1 MPKQTGSPVTI
12 TSGQPQREVTHFN
25 VSVTYSDGTPAF
37 NFNAFGTVR
46 LRAADD
52 SIIFEQEQKQFISLS
67 DAQIPAP
74 VRATFNAIINR
85 LDTI

>member
-1 MPKQTGSPVTI
+1 MPRQTGSPVTI

-25 VSVTYSDGTPAF
+25 VSVTYTNGVPSF
-37 NFNAFGTVR
+37 SFNAFGTVR

-52 SIIFEQEQKQFISLS
+52 SIVFEQEQKQFIALS

-74 VRATFNAIINR
+74 VKASFVNIVTR